1 MPGGDYTG
9 IWCVQCDN
17 AGTPARLV
25 KQLHSKTEGMVLRC
39 TGCQRTF
46 PYAALL
52 AQHPRM
58 DQPTF
63 VEKQP
68 PGSLVVSIWIY
79 PAVLEALRAKFP
91 QNLATTLC
99 DVMTSLADPDTVLI
113 EGENA
118 RQFAALGIKRG
129 REVLGLA
136 REVVDLRV
144 KLEEATVR
152 ERALAP
158 IFAALGL
165 AAAGQGNAAAAQ
177 TIAANSAPAPAPSAD
192 PAAATVPILING
204 QRNPSLPPVATFS
217 GMAEAQDGSGL
228 LIPVGAPVA
237 LAPLPTAPAAHAS
250 ARPDFVTRHF
260 GG

>member
-9 IWCVQCDN
+9 YWCVECDKP
-17 AGTPARLV
+17 GRTPARLV
-25 KQLHSKTEGMVLRC
+25 KQLHGKTEGMVFRC
-39 TGCQRTF
+39 VGCNRTF

-79 PAVLEALRAKFP
+79 PAVLEALRQKFP

-136 REVVDLRV
+136 REVVDLRA

-152 ERALAP
+152 EKALAP

-192 PAAATVPILING
+192 PAAAILVNG

-217 GMAEAQDGSGL
+217 GMAEQDGI
-228 LIPVGAPVA
+228 LIPTGA
-237 LAPLPTAPAAHAS
+237 APPAPPPLTAPAAHPS
-250 ARPDFVTRHF
+250 TRPDFVTRHF